1 MHWLAEQWLGARDF
15 VELGGWVVLVI
26 AACMLVMWVLIVER
40 WLYLRFGFRRTASAL
55 IAEWH
60 DRADRTSWYAH
71 QIRRGMISR
80 ANGQAVRS
88 LAVVK
93 TLVAVC
99 PLLGLFGTVTGMIKV
114 FDVMALLGNDNPRAM
129 AAGVSEAT
137 YTTLAGLVA
146 AVSALPLAAQLD
158 RRARA
163 EVEWLE
169 DELSAEA

>member
-1 MHWLAEQWLGARDF
+1 
-15 VELGGWVVLVI
+15 
-26 AACMLVMWVLIVER
+26 
-40 WLYLRFGFRRTASAL
+40 
-55 IAEWH
+55 
-60 DRADRTSWYAH
+60 
-71 QIRRGMISR
+71 MISR
-80 ANGQAVRS
+80 ASAQAMRS
-88 LAVVK
+88 LGVVK
-93 TLVAVC
+93 TLVGVC

-114 FDVMALLGNDNPRAM
+114 FDVMALLGNNNPRAM

-169 DELSAEA
+169 DELSAED